1 MAEETAHADAPA
13 EGAHGGGGKGKL
25 FLIIGVVLLLVGGG
39 GAAWFMGFIGG
50 HHASTEG
57 EAEAKEEAAPAHGGG
72 GGSKGEVGAMQ
83 PLETFI
89 ANLSDEEGKRYLKAT
104 LEVEFFDARVPD
116 DFAART
122 PQIRDLLL
130 TPFTSK
136 TFSDVRTP
144 EGKGQLREEIINRMN
159 RALHRDAV
167 KAVYFTEFIVQ

>member
-1 MAEETAHADAPA
+1 MAEETPHADAPA
-13 EGAHGGGGKGKL
+13 EAAKGGGKGKL
-25 FLIIGVVLLLVGGG
+25 FLIVGVVLLLVVGG
-39 GAAWFMGFIGG
+39 GAAWFMGFIGHG
-50 HHASTEG
+50 HANSEG
-57 EAEAKEEAAPAHGGG
+57 EAEAKEEGAPSHGGG
-72 GGSKGEVGAMQ
+72 GKGEVGAMQ

-104 LEVEFFDARVPD
+104 LQVEFFDARVPD

-122 PQIRDLLL
+122 AQIRDLLL
-130 TPFTSK
+130 TLFTSK

-144 EGKGQLREEIINRMN
+144 EGKGNLREEIINRMN

>member
-1 MAEETAHADAPA
+1 MAEQTAHADAPA
-13 EGAHGGGGKGKL
+13 EAAKGGGKGKL
-25 FLIIGVVLLLVGGG
+25 FLIVGVVLLLAGGG
-39 GAAWFMGFIGG
+39 GAAWFLGFIGHG
-50 HHASTEG
+50 HSGSAEG
-57 EAEAKEEAAPAHGGG
+57 EAEAKEEAPAVHSTG
-72 GGSKGEVGAMQ
+72 KGEVGAMQ

-89 ANLSDEEGKRYLKAT
+89 ANLSDEDGKRYLKAT
-104 LEVEFFDARVPD
+104 LQVEFFDARVPD

-122 PQIRDLLL
+122 AQIRDLLL
-130 TPFTSK
+130 TLFTSK

>member
-13 EGAHGGGGKGKL
+13 EASKGGGKGKL
-25 FLIIGVVLLLVGGG
+25 FLIVGVVLLLVVGG
-39 GAAWFMGFIGG
+39 GAAWFLGFLPHG
-50 HHASTEG
+50 HGSNES
-57 EAEAKEEAAPAHGGG
+57 EAEAKEESAPVHASG
-72 GGSKGEVGAMQ
+72 KAEVGAMQ

-104 LEVEFFDARVPD
+104 LQVEFFDARVPE

-122 PQIRDLLL
+122 AQIRDLLL
-130 TPFTSK
+130 TLFTSK

>member
-25 FLIIGVVLLLVGGG
+25 FLIIGVVLLLGVGG
-39 GAAWFMGFIGG
+39 GAAWFLGFIGG
-50 HHASTEG
+50 KGHASSEG
-57 EAEAKEEAAPAHGGG
+57 DAEAKEEAVPSHG

-104 LEVEFFDARVPD
+104 LQVEFFDARVPE

-130 TPFTSK
+130 TLFTSK

>member
-13 EGAHGGGGKGKL
+13 AAAKGGGKGKL
-25 FLIIGVVLLLVGGG
+25 FLIVGVVLLLVVGG
-39 GAAWFMGFIGG
+39 GAAWFMGFIGHG
-50 HHASTEG
+50 HANPEG
-57 EAEAKEEAAPAHGGG
+57 EAEAKEESPPAHGGAG
-72 GGSKGEVGAMQ
+72 KAEVGAMQ

-104 LEVEFFDARVPD
+104 LQVEFFDAHVPD

-130 TPFTSK
+130 TLFTSK